1 MQLVVSMFI
10 MVFAAENAV
19 TLAKNGLYAWEK
31 EKERVSSL
39 LLEDDLFEVLSDQ
52 VFQQFFPVNAG
63 DHLPCAVVVGDVG
76 RVLGQ
81 YVTNNLAY
89 RIIPL
94 LFQGIVHLHD
104 PLFSHCL
111 IQLHHLMHRIPQN
124 TENAN
129 PNAFCLF
136 MERMHKWCDH
146 I

>member
-1 MQLVVSMFI
+1 MFI
-10 MVFAAENAV
+10 MVFVAENAV

-31 EKERVSSL
+31 EKERVSSP
-39 LLEDDLFEVLSDQ
+39 LLEDDLFEVVCNQ
-52 VFQQFFPVNAG
+52 VFQKLLPVNTG

-111 IQLHHLMHRIPQN
+111 IQLHHLMHRIPQIMKN
-124 TENAN
+124 TN
-129 PNAFCLF
+129 PNTFCLL
-136 MERMHKWCDH
+136 
-146 I
+146 